1 MIPERER
8 WTSHLSRFFFH
19 LKKCAAARVALA
31 KAGRIP
37 VSEQIVKGV
46 RSYTKGSE
54 CPWIRV
60 SKCAIKKLYRKMHK
74 TITKLHNIF
83 EE

>member
-1 MIPERER
+1 M
-8 WTSHLSRFFFH
+8 
-19 LKKCAAARVALA
+19 A

-74 TITKLHNIF
+74 TITKLHDVF
-83 EE
+83 EK